1 MKKELVIK
9 KCLKCGSLI
18 EIIND
23 CNCEECGIMCCGEKM
38 IEIKNNDV
46 TSNINSNFLQFGEL
60 FMKNMLKLIPNSVDA
75 SFEKHVPTY
84 EKVED
89 EILVKVNHVME
100 KEHYIEWI
108 AMVTDTSVY
117 KVKLYPEQNAE
128 CRFKYIPGATL
139 YAYCNKHGLWKTDI
153 I

>member
-9 KCLKCGSLI
+9 KCLKCGALI

-38 IEIKNNDV
+38 IEIK
-46 TSNINSNFLQFGEL
+46 
-60 FMKNMLKLIPNSVDA
+60 PNTIDA

-89 EILVKVNHVME
+89 EIFVKVNHVME

-117 KVKLYPEQNAE
+117 KVKLCPEQNAE
-128 CRFKYIPGATL
+128 CRFKYIPNSKL
-139 YAYCNKHGLWKTDI
+139 YAYCNKHGLWSNDI
-153 I
+153 K